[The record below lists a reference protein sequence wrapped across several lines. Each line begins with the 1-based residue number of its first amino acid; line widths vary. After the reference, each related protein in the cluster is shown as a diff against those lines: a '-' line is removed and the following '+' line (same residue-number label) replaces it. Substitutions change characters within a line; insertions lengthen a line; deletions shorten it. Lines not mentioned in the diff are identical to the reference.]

1 MTESQTRSVQKLCNS
16 QKRPIINSL
25 LTVRLKSIATFMR
38 KIDY

>member
-1 MTESQTRSVQKLCNS
+1 MTELQTRSVQKLSNS

-25 LTVRLKSIATFMR
+25 LTVRFKSITTFMR